1 MKKNL
6 LLLILVPLLAGFG
19 HSALAENKEIA
30 FFGTVVT
37 RPCTLEPQSAEQSVD
52 MGSVIVKYIYRN
64 QHTVPVPFSINL
76 TDCKTSVFKSV
87 NVTFTGIE
95 DQELL
100 GKLAINDGKNG
111 VAIALFDREGNEILL
126 GKPTKATQLD
136 NGSNVLQFSA
146 YVEGRPSAIKNQT
159 ITEGSFSSVANFL
172 LAYE

>member
-1 MKKNL
+1 MKKIL
-6 LLLILVPLLAGFG
+6 LLLALVPLLAALE

-37 RPCTLEPQSAEQSVD
+37 RPCTIEPQSAEQSVD
-52 MGSVIVKYIYRN
+52 MGTVIVKYIYRN
-64 QHTVPVPFSINL
+64 QHTVPVPFAINL

-87 NVTFTGIE
+87 KVTFTGIE
-95 DQELL
+95 DQVLP

-111 VAIALFDREGNEILL
+111 VAIALFDSKGDEILL
-126 GKPTKATQLD
+126 GEPTKATQLD
-136 NGSNVLQFSA
+136 NGSNVLQFNA
-146 YVEGRPSAIKNQT
+146 YVEGHPSAIQNRR